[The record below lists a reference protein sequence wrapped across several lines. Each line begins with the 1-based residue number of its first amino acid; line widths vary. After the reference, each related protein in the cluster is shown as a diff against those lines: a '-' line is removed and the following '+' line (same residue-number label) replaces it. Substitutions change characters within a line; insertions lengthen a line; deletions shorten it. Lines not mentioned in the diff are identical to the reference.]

1 MKSLCRFSILLLLL
15 ASCWAAPAQA
25 PNNQRLILKDG
36 SFQIVKKY
44 EIVGDR
50 VRYISAERGGDWEEL
65 PASLI
70 DWQATN
76 AWAKAHAPGAAP
88 VITDQS
94 VAPSGNKEAAEIDRE
109 ARAAREEETPTV
121 EP

>member
-1 MKSLCRFSILLLLL
+1 MKSCRRFSILLLVL
-15 ASCWAAPAQA
+15 ACCGLACAQT
-25 PNNQRLILKDG
+25 PNKSLVDEDG
-36 SFQIVKKY
+36 SYQIVKQY

-65 PASLI
+65 PANLV
-70 DWQATN
+70 DWAATD

-94 VAPSGNKEAAEIDRE
+94 SAPPR
-109 ARAAREEETPTV
+109 
-121 EP
+121 